1 MKIEMTHIAKSFGS
15 NQVLKDIN
23 LTLNSGEVHA
33 LMGENGAG
41 KSTLMNVLTGLFPA
55 TGGQISIDGETKSFA
70 NPKEAE
76 LFGIS
81 FIHQEMN
88 SWPDMTVLENLFLG
102 REIKRAGGLLNN
114 KEMKARAKD
123 AFKQLGVN
131 IPLDTLIG
139 TLSVGQQQ
147 MIEIAKSFLANLK
160 ILIMDEPTA
169 ALTERET
176 NRLFA
181 VIETLKTKGVGIV
194 YISHRMEEIF
204 KVSQFVT
211 VMRDGQIID
220 TKPTAETN
228 VDELVRKMVGR
239 EITDYYPRKDTP
251 IGDVIFSVSHL
262 NSAGGLFEDISFE
275 VRAGEILA
283 FSGLMGAGRTEVM
296 RAIFGIDKL
305 KSGTVTLNGKQLRI
319 RKPVDAIRHGIGFLT
334 EDRKTEGLI
343 LDFSIRENV
352 VLPKKDSFVR
362 RGLYNAKAAAIFVR
376 DLINRLSVK
385 ATSDEQ
391 LVSDLSGGNQQKVVM
406 AKWVGISPKVLILDE
421 PTRGVDV
428 GAKRE
433 IYELMNELAGRGVA
447 IVMVS
452 SDLPEVLGISDRI
465 IVMHEGTIAGQLPG
479 KGATQEQVMQLAT
492 LGE

>member
-1 MKIEMTHIAKSFGS
+1 MKIDMTHISKSFGS

-23 LTLNSGEVHA
+23 LTLRSGEVHA

-55 TGGQISIDGETKSFA
+55 SGGTITIDDEVKTFS

-102 REIKRAGGLLNN
+102 REITYPGGLLNTR
-114 KEMKARAKD
+114 EMKAKAKD
-123 AFKQLGVN
+123 AFEQLGVR
-131 IPLDTLIG
+131 IPLDTQIG
-139 TLSVGQQQ
+139 MLSVGQQQ
-147 MIEIAKSFLANLK
+147 MIEIAKSFLANLRM
-160 ILIMDEPTA
+160 LIMDEPTA

-176 NRLFA
+176 TRLFS
-181 VIETLKTKGVGIV
+181 VIQTLKNRGVGIV

-211 VMRDGQIID
+211 VMRDGRVID
-220 TKPTAETN
+220 TKATKDTN
-228 VDELVRKMVGR
+228 VNELVRKMVGR
-239 EITDYYPRKDTP
+239 EITDYYPRKTTP
-251 IGDVIFSVSHL
+251 IGDVVLTASHL
-262 NSAGGLFEDISFE
+262 DSSDALFSDISFQ
-275 VRAGEILA
+275 VHAGEILA

-296 RAIFGIDKL
+296 RGIFGLDKL
-305 KSGTVTLNGKQLRI
+305 KSGTVTLNGKKLNI
-319 RKPVDAIRHGIGFLT
+319 RKPSDAIRHGIGFLT
-334 EDRKTEGLI
+334 EDRKSEGLI

-352 VLPKKDSFVR
+352 VLPKKDSFVH
-362 RGLYNAKAAAIFVR
+362 RGLYNAKAAAIYVR
-376 DLINRLSVK
+376 DLINRLSVR

-406 AKWVGISPKVLILDE
+406 AKWVGIAPEVLILDE

-447 IVMVS
+447 IIMVS
-452 SDLPEVLGISDRI
+452 SDLPEVLGVSDRI
-465 IVMHEGTIAGQLPG
+465 IVMHEGKIAGQLPG
-479 KGATQEQVMQLAT
+479 EGATQEQVMQLAT